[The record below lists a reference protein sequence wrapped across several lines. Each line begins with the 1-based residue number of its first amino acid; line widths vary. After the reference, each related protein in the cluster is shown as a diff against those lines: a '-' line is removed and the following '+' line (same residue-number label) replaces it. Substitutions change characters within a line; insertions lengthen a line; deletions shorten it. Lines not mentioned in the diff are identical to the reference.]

1 MPIADLVGSLAS
13 DRLHILVFGPG
24 YGESVGAH
32 IPGGG
37 WLICD
42 SLSKPRGSAD
52 FIPAAELLSSRD
64 QQAALLVLTHPHDDH
79 VRGFDRLVTR
89 FATGRIGLVGIQMP
103 EEGFTEGDDAA
114 QIVAKSNRLK
124 ALGAISAYWTKH
136 PELRWEMTADE
147 QPIEFG
153 DGTIEIL
160 HPTDEFI
167 EGGIPD
173 ASKAPNDYSTPM
185 LVCWEQARVV
195 LGADLPN
202 TQWTSVLK
210 VARDAELSKHGALK
224 VSHHGSRE
232 ALPEELVRSGDRG
245 AVAVLAP
252 WQHGR
257 GFLPKLGDK
266 GGLVWLLARR
276 SAVSLTSPGRALN
289 TELPRPVTLAQ
300 YTDAVIRRPLPGG
313 VGAVEIKH
321 DYDPDE
327 SWVALT
333 FTGSGD
339 LEAAEFGRDAC
350 VIVEREMLSEPYPHR

>member
-1 MPIADLVGSLAS
+1 MPIADLVGSLS
-13 DRLHILVFGPG
+13 TDRLHILVFGPG
-24 YGESVGAH
+24 YGESVGAY

-52 FIPAAELLSSRD
+52 FIPAAELLSSHHER
-64 QQAALLVLTHPHDDH
+64 AALLVLTHPHDDH

-89 FATGRIGLVGIQMP
+89 FATGRIGLVGIHMP

-114 QIVAKSNRLK
+114 LIVAKSNRLK
-124 ALGAISAYWTKH
+124 ALGAISAYWTEH
-136 PELRWEMTADE
+136 PELRWEMTADA
-147 QPIEFG
+147 QPIQFG
-153 DGTIEIL
+153 DGTIEVL
-160 HPTDEFI
+160 HPTDDFVE
-167 EGGIPD
+167 EGIPD
-173 ASKAPNDYSTPM
+173 PSKAPNDYSTPM
-185 LVCWEQARVV
+185 LVCWEQTRVV

-202 TQWTSVLK
+202 TQWASVLN
-210 VARDAELSKHGALK
+210 VDRDDELSEHAALK
-224 VSHHGSRE
+224 VPHHGSRE
-232 ALPEELVRSGDRG
+232 ALPEALVRSGDRG

-257 GFLPKLGDK
+257 GFLPKLGDE

-276 SAVSLTSPGRALN
+276 SAVSLTSPGRALKI
-289 TELPRPVTLAQ
+289 ELPRPVTLAQ

-313 VGAVEIKH
+313 IGAVEIKH

-333 FTGSGD
+333 FTGSGG

-350 VIVEREMLSEPYPHR
+350 VIVERETVSEPYPQR